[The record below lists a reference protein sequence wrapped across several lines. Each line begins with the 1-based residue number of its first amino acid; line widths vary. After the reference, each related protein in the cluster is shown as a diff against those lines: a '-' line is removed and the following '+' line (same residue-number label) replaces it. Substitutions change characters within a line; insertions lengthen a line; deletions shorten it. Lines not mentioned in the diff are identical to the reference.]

1 MFWKNTILT
10 AVGGALLV
18 VGAFIAGRV
27 AGADSCKNT
36 VQSTY
41 IQKVEQN
48 GKIERNIG
56 RVAESDLDRRLTRW
70 VR

>member
-1 MFWKNTILT
+1 MFGKDTILT
-10 AVGGALLV
+10 AVGGALLIAS
-18 VGAFIAGRV
+18 AFIAGHV
-27 AGADSCKNT
+27 AGADSCTTT
-36 VQSTY
+36 VQGAY

-48 GKIERNIG
+48 DKIERDIG